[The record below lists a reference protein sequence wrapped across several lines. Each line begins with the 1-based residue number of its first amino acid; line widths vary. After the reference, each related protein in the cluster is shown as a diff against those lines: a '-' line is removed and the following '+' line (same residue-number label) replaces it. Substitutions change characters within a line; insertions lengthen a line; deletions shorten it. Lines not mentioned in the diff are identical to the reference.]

1 MIPLKSKFRRLAAKL
16 YIFLR
21 SKSSTNQIDEN
32 SKTCLKICRRLIKD
46 KNSKFLIAPISGKK
60 YIKNSELGLF
70 VIMDGGKVSIT
81 NHVYHYDIYLDM
93 KEWEKLNK
101 IFDARTENDRLVY
114 EQEIHSQIEFSL
126 QSILEKVSIKT
137 QPE

>member
-1 MIPLKSKFRRLAAKL
+1 MQFLKSKLKRLTAKL
-16 YIFLR
+16 YIYLR
-21 SKSSTNQIDEN
+21 KKSSPTKNDEN

-81 NHVYHYDIYLDM
+81 NHVYHYDIYLDIT
-93 KEWEKLNK
+93 EWEKLNK
-101 IFDARTENDRLVY
+101 IFDARTESDRLIY
-114 EQEIHSQIEFSL
+114 EKEIHSQIEFSL
-126 QSILEKVSIKT
+126 QSILEKVSINT
-137 QPE
+137 QPQ